1 MSFIHLLRD
10 GLIKNVKLLKVIG
23 ILIGSAAISF
33 GLLLIL
39 IIYGEP
45 IHDLNAWML
54 EKNFYA
60 KNITHPVDSVLLKK
74 IIYLGGIS
82 THGDLSCVYAV
93 GEWRYSSLS
102 REKIKETYRDEEVN
116 LWSEEISIKVMFAD
130 GYEGPHT
137 LPYAY
142 WQDDLRD
149 TITDKNVHY
158 IVYASTQWPIFL
170 LDFRC
175 DD

>member
-1 MSFIHLLRD
+1 MKI
-10 GLIKNVKLLKVIG
+10 LKVIG
-23 ILIGSAAISF
+23 ILLGTAVLLF
-33 GLLLIL
+33 GLLLLL

-60 KNITHPVDSVLLKK
+60 KDIAHPADSMLLEK
-74 IIYLGGIS
+74 IMYLGGIS
-82 THGDLSCVYAV
+82 THGDPWCVYAV
-93 GEWRYSSLS
+93 GEWRSSSLS
-102 REKIKETYRDEEVN
+102 REAVIETYRSSEAVN
-116 LWSEEISIKVMFAD
+116 LWSEKIPIKVMFAD

-137 LPYAY
+137 LPYVY

-149 TITDKNVHY
+149 TVTDKNVHY
-158 IVYASTQWPIFL
+158 IVYASTKWPIIFY
-170 LDFRC
+170 DGRC